1 MLNTFKAL
9 FTSDEILRG
18 NFGVERE
25 GLRVGV
31 KGELSRNKHPKVFGN
46 KIMNPYITTDFS
58 ESQIELIMP
67 AFNSCEKTYNFL

>member
-25 GLRVGV
+25 GLRVGI

-46 KIMNPYITTDFS
+46 KIMNP
-58 ESQIELIMP
+58 
-67 AFNSCEKTYNFL
+67 